1 MVVDVAY
8 IGNKSD
14 HLMILADLNQAR
26 PNANGENLTLQARR
40 PIQGYQFVQQAY
52 DGGIGDYRA
61 LQAKFERRYSNGFY
75 FLNSFT
81 WSRTRDNASGHLE
94 TANGDNSRVNFA
106 NVDAEFGVSGY
117 DQPLNNTTTAV
128 WEVPLGRGAWWGDWR
143 VTAVNTMTSGL
154 PVNLNYSPASNFQV
168 SGVVTHRPNIIG
180 EIYADN
186 PTAQQWFNPA
196 NIVVP
201 TDSSQPFGNAPRNA
215 ARGPALYSTDLGL
228 QKDLRIGGGRRLEF
242 RLEAFNVFNKTNLGA
257 PNSNRSNANFGS
269 ITTLA
274 IQPRQ
279 VQLGVKVDF

>member
-1 MVVDVAY
+1 
-8 IGNKSD
+8 
-14 HLMILADLNQAR
+14 
-26 PNANGENLTLQARR
+26 
-40 PIQGYQFVQQAY
+40 
-52 DGGIGDYRA
+52 
-61 LQAKFERRYSNGFY
+61 
-75 FLNSFT
+75 
-81 WSRTRDNASGHLE
+81 
-94 TANGDNSRVNFA
+94 
-106 NVDAEFGVSGY
+106 
-117 DQPLNNTTTAV
+117 
-128 WEVPLGRGAWWGDWR
+128 
-143 VTAVNTMTSGL
+143 MTSGL

-168 SGVVTHRPNIIG
+168 SGVVTHRPNITG

-215 ARGPALYSTDLGL
+215 ARGPALYTMDLGL
-228 QKDLRIGGGRRLEF
+228 QKDLRIGSRQRLEF
-242 RLEAFNVFNKTNLGA
+242 RVEAFNVFNKTNLGA